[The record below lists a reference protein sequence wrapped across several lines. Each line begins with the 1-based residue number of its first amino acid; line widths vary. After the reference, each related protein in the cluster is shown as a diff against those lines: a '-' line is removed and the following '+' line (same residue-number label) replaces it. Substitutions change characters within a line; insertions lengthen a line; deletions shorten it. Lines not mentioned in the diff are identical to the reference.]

1 MILKSFAYKKR
12 RVTSYIYLLRKRN
25 FSIIS
30 QHLSFFQFQ
39 IFFHF
44 LRYSRMERTD
54 ETRRRDLVSRGWSDE
69 RRRQFG
75 GRDGIDARLNRARS
89 PIPGWSRENLFGKR
103 YRCEQSSAVEKR
115 CESRHKFY
123 PVDSRRKRNKKT
135 IFFFKG
141 WISLFFKQIYIPRKD
156 RNCMRILCIKKKS
169 YKAELC
175 IINMKNIRNECLNVQ
190 RPLKWIRYEF
200 GEWDHLGC

>member
-1 MILKSFAYKKR
+1 MKLDGEIWF
-12 RVTSYIYLLRKRN
+12 
-25 FSIIS
+25 
-30 QHLSFFQFQ
+30 
-39 IFFHF
+39 
-44 LRYSRMERTD
+44 
-54 ETRRRDLVSRGWSDE
+54 RGGGAMKGDDSL
-69 RRRQFG
+69 

-169 YKAELC
+169 YKAGLC
-175 IINMKNIRNECLNVQ
+175 IINTKNIRNECLNVE
-190 RPLKWIRYEF
+190 RALKCSLRIWRMGSF
-200 GEWDHLGC
+200 RMLKNAC